1 MKKLS
6 YKGQIPPTTQER
18 IKLSTI
24 NGKTGYKIT
33 KFDIITNTPA
43 GSGTDEQVM
52 KVYTKTQEGSIGPTV
67 DFTEGDLLAVAFY
80 QETGAGD
87 AISKTII
94 FDNTKFN
101 QDVYIVYKDS
111 QTNNVGF
118 NYYIE
123 METSKL
129 SLDEN
134 TVATLKDIRNI
145 KGNV

>member
-6 YKGQIPPTTQER
+6 YKGQIAPTTQER

-87 AISKTII
+87 GISKTII
-94 FDNTKFN
+94 FDNVMFN
-101 QDVYIVYKDS
+101 QDIFVTCADGGGGTKPA
-111 QTNNVGF
+111 

-123 METSKL
+123 LEAMPISDIEATMLTLQSIRTITS
-129 SLDEN
+129 
-134 TVATLKDIRNI
+134 R
-145 KGNV
+145 